1 MSPLVFTA
9 LPASRMKEH
18 GLHLWMEQHHF
29 HILREAWEILLHLS
43 QKCNLLVHFCFCPKG
58 LNSQGHHLPG
68 RVFGGGGTET
78 SHIKYICVTQALLI
92 SHPDITNISLL
103 LSMLSSF
110 PIFQPILPTLLY
122 SEFFQKYYHHH
133 YHHH

>member
-1 MSPLVFTA
+1 
-9 LPASRMKEH
+9 
-18 GLHLWMEQHHF
+18 MEQHHF

-43 QKCNLLVHFCFCPKG
+43 QKMQSAGISACPKG

-68 RVFGGGGTET
+68 RVFGGAGGRET

-92 SHPDITNISLL
+92 SHPDITNIPPHCSYAVI
-103 LSMLSSF
+103 LS
-110 PIFQPILPTLLY
+110 IFQPILPTLLY